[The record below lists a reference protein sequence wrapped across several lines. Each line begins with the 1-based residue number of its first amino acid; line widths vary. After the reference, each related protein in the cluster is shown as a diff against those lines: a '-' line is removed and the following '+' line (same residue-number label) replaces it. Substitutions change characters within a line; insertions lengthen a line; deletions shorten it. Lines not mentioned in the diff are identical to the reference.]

1 MSVEAYFDRL
11 DREKA
16 SAPLA
21 RLVRGWVKARAPHLT
36 EALAHGYPCYA
47 GEARICSIVPHK
59 AHVNLQFFE
68 GARLAGHVRVEG
80 SGKALRHVKIY
91 AADDLDDGLATILAE
106 AVAQDRA

>member
-21 RLVRGWVKARAPHLT
+21 RALRDWIGARAPHLT
-36 EALAHGYPCYA
+36 EDLAFGYPCYS
-47 GEARICSIVPHK
+47 GTERICSIAPHK

-68 GARLAGHVRVEG
+68 GARLASHVRVEG

-91 AADDLDDGLATILAE
+91 SGDDLDDGLPAILAD
-106 AVAQDRA
+106 AVALDRA